1 MKAEIHHITALVAR
15 DIEKDSRR
23 RKTKQPIPSI
33 NSTSLAFPL
42 ALALLST
49 AV

>member
-1 MKAEIHHITALVAR
+1 MKVEIHHITALISSLYR
-15 DIEKDSRR
+15 KDSRR
-23 RKTKQPIPSI
+23 RKMKQPIPPI